1 MKKLSLALALATAL
15 ASLQIAYGNMAAPSE
30 PDMGAA
36 VTLEEN
42 ESLAVRSEVLDI
54 VIDGETARITA
65 TYQMENTTD
74 EPVSTQSMFLSPNM
88 EYAGVQVT
96 VDGQEVPYEAESF
109 ALHYDTRIR
118 TEDWRYAVLTRGETA
133 AWDRDKTVDTV
144 TFQMEFEPRESCDV
158 VVSYTYALGGYPGYD
173 FNVKRGELRYY
184 LTPAAL
190 WNGFEDL
197 TINLTL
203 GEDMPVLKGSS
214 LEFEKVG
221 ERSYRYHSA
230 ALPGEDLW
238 ITVDENWYQ
247 NIFSTLRSPYLMM
260 TLTMMAPFGD
270 SAHLALCTQ
279 TAPEPALT
287 VPQKEKPGRKAAA
300 FLPGFLLCVGHMG
313 ISAGSCSHRRR
324 DAYWRDKDRSSKSP
338 DHRWSGGRNPGSHPR
353 RCCR

>member
-15 ASLQIAYGNMAAPSE
+15 VSLQIAYGNMAAPSE

-74 EPVSTQSMFLSPNM
+74 EPVATQSMFLSPNM

-109 ALHYDTRIR
+109 ALHYDTRIQ

-144 TFQMEFEPRESCDV
+144 TFQMEFEPGETCDV

-203 GEDMPVLKGSS
+203 GEDMPVLMGSS

-230 ALPGEDLW
+230 ALTGEDLW

-260 TLTMMAPFGD
+260 TLTMMAPF
-270 SAHLALCTQ
+270 LLI
-279 TAPEPALT
+279 
-287 VPQKEKPGRKAAA
+287 AAA
-300 FLPGFLLCVGHMG
+300 VVILLIWLFV
-313 ISAGSCSHRRR
+313 RRR
-324 DAYWRDKDRSSKSP
+324 R
-338 DHRWSGGRNPGSHPR
+338 RNRH
-353 RCCR
+353 

>member
-1 MKKLSLALALATAL
+1 MKKLSLALALVTVL

-74 EPVSTQSMFLSPNM
+74 EPVATQSMFLSPNM

-144 TFQMEFEPRESCDV
+144 TFQMEFEPREICDV
-158 VVSYTYALGGYPGYD
+158 VFPIPMALGR
-173 FNVKRGELRYY
+173 V
-184 LTPAAL
+184 
-190 WNGFEDL
+190 
-197 TINLTL
+197 
-203 GEDMPVLKGSS
+203 
-214 LEFEKVG
+214 
-221 ERSYRYHSA
+221 
-230 ALPGEDLW
+230 
-238 ITVDENWYQ
+238 
-247 NIFSTLRSPYLMM
+247 
-260 TLTMMAPFGD
+260 
-270 SAHLALCTQ
+270 
-279 TAPEPALT
+279 
-287 VPQKEKPGRKAAA
+287 
-300 FLPGFLLCVGHMG
+300 
-313 ISAGSCSHRRR
+313 
-324 DAYWRDKDRSSKSP
+324 
-338 DHRWSGGRNPGSHPR
+338 SGV
-353 RCCR
+353 

>member
-109 ALHYDTRIR
+109 ALHYETRIR

-133 AWDRDKTVDTV
+133 AWTGIRRWTLSHSKWNLSLGKAVMWW
-144 TFQMEFEPRESCDV
+144 FPIPMHWR
-158 VVSYTYALGGYPGYD
+158 VSG
-173 FNVKRGELRYY
+173 V
-184 LTPAAL
+184 
-190 WNGFEDL
+190 
-197 TINLTL
+197 
-203 GEDMPVLKGSS
+203 
-214 LEFEKVG
+214 
-221 ERSYRYHSA
+221 
-230 ALPGEDLW
+230 
-238 ITVDENWYQ
+238 
-247 NIFSTLRSPYLMM
+247 
-260 TLTMMAPFGD
+260 
-270 SAHLALCTQ
+270 
-279 TAPEPALT
+279 
-287 VPQKEKPGRKAAA
+287 
-300 FLPGFLLCVGHMG
+300 
-313 ISAGSCSHRRR
+313 
-324 DAYWRDKDRSSKSP
+324 
-338 DHRWSGGRNPGSHPR
+338 
-353 RCCR
+353 

>member
-74 EPVSTQSMFLSPNM
+74 EPVATQSMFLSPNM

-109 ALHYDTRIR
+109 ALHYDTRIQ

-144 TFQMEFEPRESCDV
+144 TFQMDFEPGETCDV

-203 GEDMPVLKGSS
+203 GVDLPVPKGSS
-214 LEFEKVG
+214 MEIE
-221 ERSYRYHSA
+221 
-230 ALPGEDLW
+230 
-238 ITVDENWYQ
+238 
-247 NIFSTLRSPYLMM
+247 
-260 TLTMMAPFGD
+260 TM
-270 SAHLALCTQ
+270 
-279 TAPEPALT
+279 
-287 VPQKEKPGRKAAA
+287 
-300 FLPGFLLCVGHMG
+300 
-313 ISAGSCSHRRR
+313 
-324 DAYWRDKDRSSKSP
+324 
-338 DHRWSGGRNPGSHPR
+338 GGRTYL
-353 RCCR
+353 

>member
-74 EPVSTQSMFLSPNM
+74 EPVATQSMFLSPNM

-118 TEDWRYAVLTRGETA
+118 TEDWRYAVLSRGETA

-144 TFQMEFEPRESCDV
+144 TFQMDFEPGETCDV
-158 VVSYTYALGGYPGYD
+158 VVSYTYGAGRVPG
-173 FNVKRGELRYY
+173 V
-184 LTPAAL
+184 
-190 WNGFEDL
+190 
-197 TINLTL
+197 
-203 GEDMPVLKGSS
+203 
-214 LEFEKVG
+214 
-221 ERSYRYHSA
+221 
-230 ALPGEDLW
+230 
-238 ITVDENWYQ
+238 
-247 NIFSTLRSPYLMM
+247 
-260 TLTMMAPFGD
+260 
-270 SAHLALCTQ
+270 
-279 TAPEPALT
+279 
-287 VPQKEKPGRKAAA
+287 
-300 FLPGFLLCVGHMG
+300 
-313 ISAGSCSHRRR
+313 
-324 DAYWRDKDRSSKSP
+324 
-338 DHRWSGGRNPGSHPR
+338 
-353 RCCR
+353 